1 MEHPL
6 ILQVFFQ
13 SIFERDMNGFG
24 QKGCFLK
31 NGSSHANFDVEVFE
45 WESDSGEVDIKA
57 IIEKSGLLEDIEVIV
72 DKHLDEVELDSDQE
86 SNTKV
91 MKKVKVMVF
100 EDE

>member
-6 ILQVFFQ
+6 ILQVVFQ

-24 QKGCFLK
+24 QKGSFLK
-31 NGSSHANFDVEVFE
+31 HGSPHGDFDVEVFE
-45 WESDSGEVDIKA
+45 WESDSGEVNIKA
-57 IIEKSGLLEDIEVIV
+57 IIEKSGLLEDIEVII
-72 DKHLDEVELDSDQE
+72 DKHLDEAELDSDQQ
-86 SNTKV
+86 SKTKV